1 MEGDT
6 HAMPTA
12 RDARAR
18 ELTSIR
24 GRGLGDFLTFLKMG
38 NTSGDLGADGTS
50 VTLRVTGSWVSC
62 CWEFCSLFSI
72 VVSFTINWA
81 LLSILEASF
90 ISIFLPDS

>member
-1 MEGDT
+1 M

-38 NTSGDLGADGTS
+38 NTSGDLGVDGTS

-62 CWEFCSLFSI
+62 SFFSI
-72 VVSFTINWA
+72 VVSFTINWT

-90 ISIFLPDS
+90 ISIFLQNILVGL